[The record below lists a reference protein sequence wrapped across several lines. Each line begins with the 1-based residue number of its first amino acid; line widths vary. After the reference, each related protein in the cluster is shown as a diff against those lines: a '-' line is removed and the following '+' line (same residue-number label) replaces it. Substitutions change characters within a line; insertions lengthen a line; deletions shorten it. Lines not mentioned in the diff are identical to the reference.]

1 MKIKQIDALE
11 VLDSRGKPT
20 IRTTV
25 YLEDGSRGAAIVPS
39 GASAGSFEAHELR
52 DGDNSRYFGFGTLN
66 AVEQVKGLS
75 NHLIGIESDDQNKID
90 TLLID
95 IDGTE
100 NKEKIG
106 ANSILSISL
115 ACARASTNSLNISLY
130 EYINILFNNLAS
142 KENKFSMP
150 RPMLNIL
157 NGGAHANNNI
167 DIQEFMIIP
176 SNKFSF
182 KEGLRKA
189 AEVYMHLKNNLDQNK
204 LSTTVGDE
212 GGFAPNFESN
222 EIVIEEI
229 IKSIEETGMEYGEDI
244 SLGLDCAS
252 SELYKDKIYYLEG
265 EGNKF
270 SSDEMIHYLMDL
282 VNKYQIISIEDP
294 LDESDWNA
302 WKKLSEKTNNLQIV
316 GDDIFV
322 TNKELLEKGITEK
335 VANSILIK
343 PNQIGTLTETLQAI
357 DLAKSNDYGTIIS
370 HRSGETED
378 TFISDLAVGVDARQI
393 KSGAPARSDRTA
405 KYNRL
410 LIIENELYP

>member
-252 SELYKDKIYYLEG
+252 SELYKDKIYHLEG

-270 SSDEMIHYLMDL
+270 SSDEMIDYLMDL

-294 LDESDWNA
+294 LDESDWSA

>member
-157 NGGAHANNNI
+157 NGGVHANNNI

-252 SELYKDKIYYLEG
+252 SELYKDKIYHLEG

-270 SSDEMIHYLMDL
+270 SSDEMIDYLMDL

-322 TNKELLEKGITEK
+322 TNKELLEKGIAEK

>member
-157 NGGAHANNNI
+157 NGGVHANNNI

-252 SELYKDKIYYLEG
+252 SELYKDKIYHLEG

-270 SSDEMIHYLMDL
+270 SSDEMIDYLMDL

-294 LDESDWNA
+294 LDESDWSA

-322 TNKELLEKGITEK
+322 TNKELLEKGIAEK

>member
-1 MKIKQIDALE
+1 MKIKQIEAVE

-20 IRTTV
+20 ISTTV
-25 YLEDGSRGAAIVPS
+25 YLEDGSSGTAIVPS
-39 GASAGSFEAHELR
+39 GASAGSFEAYELR
-52 DGDNSRYFGFGTLN
+52 DGDNSRYFGFGTLK

-75 NHLIGIESDDQNKID
+75 SHLTGIESDDQNKID
-90 TLLID
+90 TLLLD
-95 IDGTE
+95 IDGTK
-100 NKEKIG
+100 NKEKVG
-106 ANSILSISL
+106 ANSILSVSL
-115 ACARASTNSLNISLY
+115 ACARASANSLNISLY
-130 EYINILFNNLAS
+130 EYVNILFNNLTS
-142 KENKFSMP
+142 RENKFSIP

-157 NGGAHANNNI
+157 NGGVHANNNI

-176 SNKFSF
+176 SDKFSF
-182 KEGLRKA
+182 KDGLRKA
-189 AEVYMHLKNNLDQNK
+189 TEVYMHLKTNLDQNK

-222 EIVIEEI
+222 QIVIEKI
-229 IKSIEETGMEYGEDI
+229 IKSIEETGMKYGEDI

-252 SELYKDKIYYLEG
+252 SELYKDKTYYLDG
-265 EGNKF
+265 EGAKF
-270 SSDEMIHYLMDL
+270 SSDEMIDYLIDL

-294 LDESDWNA
+294 LDESDWSA
-302 WKKLSEKTNNLQIV
+302 WKKFSEKANNLQIV

-322 TNKELLEKGITEK
+322 TNKKLLEKGIAEN

-357 DLAKSNDYGTIIS
+357 DLAKANHYGTIIS

-393 KSGAPARSDRTA
+393 KAGAPARSDRTA

>member
-157 NGGAHANNNI
+157 NGGVHANNNI

-252 SELYKDKIYYLEG
+252 SELYKDKIYHLEG

-270 SSDEMIHYLMDL
+270 SSDEMIDYLMDL

-294 LDESDWNA
+294 LDESDWSA

-343 PNQIGTLTETLQAI
+343 PNQIGTLTETFQAI

>member
-157 NGGAHANNNI
+157 NGGVHANNNI

-322 TNKELLEKGITEK
+322 TNKELLEKGIAEK

>member
-106 ANSILSISL
+106 ANSTLSISL

-157 NGGAHANNNI
+157 NGGVHANNNI

-252 SELYKDKIYYLEG
+252 SELYKDKIYHLEG

-270 SSDEMIHYLMDL
+270 SSDEMIDYLMDL

-294 LDESDWNA
+294 LDESDWSA

>member
-1 MKIKQIDALE
+1 MKIKQIEAVE

-20 IRTTV
+20 ISTTV
-25 YLEDGSRGAAIVPS
+25 YLEDGSSGTAIVPS
-39 GASAGSFEAHELR
+39 GASAGSFEAYELR
-52 DGDNSRYFGFGTLN
+52 DGDNSRYFGFGTLK

-75 NHLIGIESDDQNKID
+75 SHLTGIESDDQNKID
-90 TLLID
+90 TLLLD
-95 IDGTE
+95 IDGTK
-100 NKEKIG
+100 NKEKVG
-106 ANSILSISL
+106 ANSILSVSL
-115 ACARASTNSLNISLY
+115 ACARASANSLNISLY
-130 EYINILFNNLAS
+130 EYINILFNNLTS
-142 KENKFSMP
+142 RENKFSIP

-157 NGGAHANNNI
+157 NGGVHANNNI

-176 SNKFSF
+176 SDKFSF
-182 KEGLRKA
+182 KDGLRKA
-189 AEVYMHLKNNLDQNK
+189 TEVYMHLKTNLDQNK

-222 EIVIEEI
+222 QIVIEKI
-229 IKSIEETGMEYGEDI
+229 IKSIEETGMKYGEDI
-244 SLGLDCAS
+244 FLGLDCAS
-252 SELYKDKIYYLEG
+252 SELHKDKTYCLDG
-265 EGNKF
+265 EGTKF
-270 SSDEMIHYLMDL
+270 SSDEMIDYLIDL

-294 LDESDWNA
+294 LDESDWSA
-302 WKKLSEKTNNLQIV
+302 WKKFSEKANNLQIV

-322 TNKELLEKGITEK
+322 TNKKLLEKGIAEN

-343 PNQIGTLTETLQAI
+343 PNQIGTLTETFQAI
-357 DLAKSNDYGTIIS
+357 DLAKANNYGTIIS

-393 KSGAPARSDRTA
+393 KAGAPARSDRTA

>member
-1 MKIKQIDALE
+1 MKIKQIEAVE

-20 IRTTV
+20 ISTTV
-25 YLEDGSRGAAIVPS
+25 YLEDGSSGTAIVPS
-39 GASAGSFEAHELR
+39 GASAGSFEAYELR
-52 DGDNSRYFGFGTLN
+52 DGDNSRYFGFGTLK

-75 NHLIGIESDDQNKID
+75 SHLTGIESDDQNKID
-90 TLLID
+90 TLLLD
-95 IDGTE
+95 IDGTK
-100 NKEKIG
+100 NKEKVG
-106 ANSILSISL
+106 ANSILSVSL
-115 ACARASTNSLNISLY
+115 ACARASANSLNISLY
-130 EYINILFNNLAS
+130 EYINILFNNLTS
-142 KENKFSMP
+142 RENKFSIP

-157 NGGAHANNNI
+157 NGGVHANNNI

-176 SNKFSF
+176 SDKFSF
-182 KEGLRKA
+182 KDGLRKA
-189 AEVYMHLKNNLDQNK
+189 TEVYMHLKTNLDQNK

-222 EIVIEEI
+222 QIVIEKI
-229 IKSIEETGMEYGEDI
+229 IKSIEETGMKYGEDI
-244 SLGLDCAS
+244 FLGLDCAS
-252 SELYKDKIYYLEG
+252 SELHKDKTYCLDG
-265 EGNKF
+265 EGTKF
-270 SSDEMIHYLMDL
+270 SSDEMIDYLIDL

-294 LDESDWNA
+294 LDESDWSA
-302 WKKLSEKTNNLQIV
+302 WKKFSEKTNNLQIV

-322 TNKELLEKGITEK
+322 TNKKLLEKGIAEN

-343 PNQIGTLTETLQAI
+343 PNQIGTLTETFQAI
-357 DLAKSNDYGTIIS
+357 DLAKANNYGTIIS

-393 KSGAPARSDRTA
+393 KAGAPARSDRTA

>member
-11 VLDSRGKPT
+11 VLDSRGRPT
-20 IRTTV
+20 ISTTV
-25 YLEDGSRGAAIVPS
+25 YLEDGSRGAAMVPS
-39 GASAGSFEAHELR
+39 GASAGSLEAYELR
-52 DGDNSRYFGFGTLN
+52 DGDSSRYFGFGTLK

-75 NHLIGIESDDQNKID
+75 KHLEGIEIFEQEKID
-90 TLLID
+90 NLIIG

-100 NKEKIG
+100 NKEKLG
-106 ANSILSISL
+106 ANSILSVSL
-115 ACARASTNSLNISLY
+115 ACARAAANSLNISLY
-130 EYINILFNNLAS
+130 KYMNIIFNDLTS
-142 KENKFSMP
+142 RKNKFSIP

-157 NGGAHANNNI
+157 NGGAHANNNV
-167 DIQEFMIIP
+167 DIQEFMIMP
-176 SNKFSF
+176 SDKFSF
-182 KEGLRKA
+182 KDGLRKA
-189 AEVYMHLKNNLDQNK
+189 TEVYMHLKNNLDESK

-222 EIVIEEI
+222 QIVIEEI
-229 IKSIEETGMEYGEDI
+229 IRSIEETGMQYGDDI

-252 SELYKDKIYYLEG
+252 SELYKDKTYYLEG
-265 EGNKF
+265 EDSKF
-270 SSDEMIHYLMDL
+270 SSDEMIDYLIDL

-294 LDESDWNA
+294 LDESDWGA
-302 WKKLSEKTNNLQIV
+302 WKKFSEKTNNLQIV

-322 TNKELLEKGITEK
+322 TNRKLLNRGINEK

-343 PNQIGTLTETLQAI
+343 PNQIGTLTETLQTI
-357 DLAKSNDYGTIIS
+357 DLAKSNNYGTVIS

-393 KSGAPARSDRTA
+393 KAGAPARSDRTA

>member
-52 DGDNSRYFGFGTLN
+52 DGDNSRYFGFGTLK

-115 ACARASTNSLNISLY
+115 ACARASTNSLNIPLY

-157 NGGAHANNNI
+157 NGGVHANNNI

-252 SELYKDKIYYLEG
+252 SELYKDKIYHLEG

-270 SSDEMIHYLMDL
+270 SSDEMIDYLMNL

-294 LDESDWNA
+294 LDESDWSA

-322 TNKELLEKGITEK
+322 TNKELLEKGIAEK

-343 PNQIGTLTETLQAI
+343 PNQIGTLTETFQAI

>member
-1 MKIKQIDALE
+1 MKIKQIEAVE

-20 IRTTV
+20 ISTTV
-25 YLEDGSRGAAIVPS
+25 YLEDGSSGTAIVPS
-39 GASAGSFEAHELR
+39 GASAGSFEAYELR
-52 DGDNSRYFGFGTLN
+52 DGDNSRYFGFGTLK

-75 NHLIGIESDDQNKID
+75 SHLTGIESDDQNKID
-90 TLLID
+90 TLLLD
-95 IDGTE
+95 IDGTK
-100 NKEKIG
+100 NKEKVG
-106 ANSILSISL
+106 ANSILSVSL
-115 ACARASTNSLNISLY
+115 ACARASANSLNISLY
-130 EYINILFNNLAS
+130 EYVNILFNNLTS
-142 KENKFSMP
+142 RENKFSIP

-157 NGGAHANNNI
+157 NGGVHANNNI

-176 SNKFSF
+176 SDKFSF
-182 KEGLRKA
+182 KDGLRRA
-189 AEVYMHLKNNLDQNK
+189 TEVYMHLKTNLDQNK

-222 EIVIEEI
+222 QIVIENI
-229 IKSIEETGMEYGEDI
+229 IKSIEETGMKYGEDI

-252 SELYKDKIYYLEG
+252 SELYKDKTYCLDG
-265 EGNKF
+265 EGAKF
-270 SSDEMIHYLMDL
+270 SSDEMIDYLIDL

-294 LDESDWNA
+294 LDESDWSA
-302 WKKLSEKTNNLQIV
+302 WKKFSEKANNLQIV

-322 TNKELLEKGITEK
+322 TNKKLLEKGIAEN

-357 DLAKSNDYGTIIS
+357 DLAKANHYGTIIS

-393 KSGAPARSDRTA
+393 KAGAPARSDRTA

>member
-20 IRTTV
+20 INTTV
-25 YLEDGSRGAAIVPS
+25 YLEDGSRGTSIVPS
-39 GASAGSFEAHELR
+39 GASAGSFEAYELR
-52 DGDNSRYFGFGTLN
+52 DGDNSRYLGFGTLK
-66 AVEQVKGLS
+66 AVEKVKNLS
-75 NHLIGIESDDQNKID
+75 DHLAGIESDDQNKID
-90 TLLID
+90 SLLID

-100 NKEKIG
+100 NKENIG
-106 ANSILSISL
+106 ANSILSVSL
-115 ACARASTNSLNISLY
+115 ACARASANSLNFSLY
-130 EYINILFNNLAS
+130 EYINILFNNLTS
-142 KENKFSMP
+142 KKNKFSMP
-150 RPMLNIL
+150 RPMLNIV
-157 NGGAHANNNI
+157 NGGVHANNNI

-176 SNKFSF
+176 SDKFSF
-182 KEGLRKA
+182 KDGLRKA
-189 AEVYMHLKNNLDQNK
+189 TEVYMHLKNNLDQNK

-212 GGFAPNFESN
+212 GGFAPNFKSN
-222 EIVIEEI
+222 QIVIEEI
-229 IKSIEETGMEYGEDI
+229 VESIEKTGMKYGDDI

-252 SELYKDKIYYLEG
+252 SELYKDKTYHLEG

-270 SSDEMIHYLMDL
+270 SSDEMIDYLKEL

-294 LDESDWNA
+294 LDESDWSA
-302 WKKLSEKTNNLQIV
+302 WKKFSEQTCNLQIV

-322 TNKELLEKGITEK
+322 TNKRLLEKGITEK

-343 PNQIGTLTETLQAI
+343 PNQIGTLTETLEAI
-357 DLAKSNDYGTIIS
+357 DLAKSNQYGTIIS

-378 TFISDLAVGVDARQI
+378 TFISDLAVGVDAGQI

>member
-157 NGGAHANNNI
+157 NGGVHANNNI

-252 SELYKDKIYYLEG
+252 SELYKDKIYHLEG

-270 SSDEMIHYLMDL
+270 SSDEMIDYLMDL

-393 KSGAPARSDRTA
+393 KSVAPARSDRTA

>member
-157 NGGAHANNNI
+157 NGGVHANNNI

-252 SELYKDKIYYLEG
+252 SELYKDKIYHLEG

-270 SSDEMIHYLMDL
+270 SSDEMIDYLMDL

-322 TNKELLEKGITEK
+322 TNKELLEKGIAEK

-343 PNQIGTLTETLQAI
+343 PNQIGTLTETFQAI

>member
-1 MKIKQIDALE
+1 MKIKQIEAVE

-20 IRTTV
+20 ISTTV
-25 YLEDGSRGAAIVPS
+25 YLEDGSSGTAIVPS
-39 GASAGSFEAHELR
+39 GASAGSFEAYELR
-52 DGDNSRYFGFGTLN
+52 DGDNSRYFGFGTLK

-75 NHLIGIESDDQNKID
+75 SHLTGIESDDQNKID
-90 TLLID
+90 TLLLD
-95 IDGTE
+95 IDGTK
-100 NKEKIG
+100 NKEKVG
-106 ANSILSISL
+106 ANSILSVSL
-115 ACARASTNSLNISLY
+115 ACARASANSLNISLY
-130 EYINILFNNLAS
+130 EYINILFNNLTS
-142 KENKFSMP
+142 RENKFSIP

-157 NGGAHANNNI
+157 NGGVHANNNI

-176 SNKFSF
+176 SDKFSF
-182 KEGLRKA
+182 KDGLRKA
-189 AEVYMHLKNNLDQNK
+189 TEVYMHLKTNLDQNK

-222 EIVIEEI
+222 QIVIEKI
-229 IKSIEETGMEYGEDI
+229 IKSIEETGMKYGEDI

-252 SELYKDKIYYLEG
+252 SELYKDKTYCLDG
-265 EGNKF
+265 EGTKF
-270 SSDEMIHYLMDL
+270 SSDEMIDYLIDL

-294 LDESDWNA
+294 LDESDWSA
-302 WKKLSEKTNNLQIV
+302 WKKFSEKTNNLQIV

-322 TNKELLEKGITEK
+322 TNKKLLEKGIAEN

-343 PNQIGTLTETLQAI
+343 PNQIGTLTETFQAI
-357 DLAKSNDYGTIIS
+357 DLAKANNYGTIIS

-393 KSGAPARSDRTA
+393 KAGAPARSDRTA

>member
-1 MKIKQIDALE
+1 MKIKQIEAVE

-20 IRTTV
+20 ISTTV
-25 YLEDGSRGAAIVPS
+25 YLEDGSSGTAIVPS
-39 GASAGSFEAHELR
+39 GASAGSFEAYELR
-52 DGDNSRYFGFGTLN
+52 DGDNSRYFGFGTLK

-75 NHLIGIESDDQNKID
+75 SHLTGIESDDQNKID
-90 TLLID
+90 TLLLD
-95 IDGTE
+95 IDGTK
-100 NKEKIG
+100 NKEKVG
-106 ANSILSISL
+106 ANSILSVSL
-115 ACARASTNSLNISLY
+115 ACARASANSLNISLY
-130 EYINILFNNLAS
+130 EYVNILFNNLTS
-142 KENKFSMP
+142 RENKFSIP

-157 NGGAHANNNI
+157 NGGVHANNNI

-176 SNKFSF
+176 SDKFSF
-182 KEGLRKA
+182 KDGLRKA
-189 AEVYMHLKNNLDQNK
+189 TEVYMHLKTNLDQNK

-222 EIVIEEI
+222 QIVIENI
-229 IKSIEETGMEYGEDI
+229 IKSIEETGMKYGEDI

-252 SELYKDKIYYLEG
+252 SELYKDKTYYLDG
-265 EGNKF
+265 EGAKF
-270 SSDEMIHYLMDL
+270 SSDEMIDYLIDL

-294 LDESDWNA
+294 LDESDWSA
-302 WKKLSEKTNNLQIV
+302 WKKFSEKTNNLQIV

-322 TNKELLEKGITEK
+322 TNKKLLEKGIAEN

-357 DLAKSNDYGTIIS
+357 DLAKANHYGTIIS

-378 TFISDLAVGVDARQI
+378 TFISDLAVGVDAKQI
-393 KSGAPARSDRTA
+393 KAGAPARSDRTA

>member
-1 MKIKQIDALE
+1 MKIKQIEAVE

-20 IRTTV
+20 ISTTV
-25 YLEDGSRGAAIVPS
+25 YLEDGSSGTAIVPS
-39 GASAGSFEAHELR
+39 GASAGSFEAYELR
-52 DGDNSRYFGFGTLN
+52 DGDNSRYFGFGTLK

-75 NHLIGIESDDQNKID
+75 SHLTGIESDDQNKID
-90 TLLID
+90 TLLLD
-95 IDGTE
+95 IDGTK
-100 NKEKIG
+100 NKEKVG
-106 ANSILSISL
+106 ANSILSVSL
-115 ACARASTNSLNISLY
+115 ACARASANSLNISLY
-130 EYINILFNNLAS
+130 EYVNILFNNLTS
-142 KENKFSMP
+142 RENKFSIP

-157 NGGAHANNNI
+157 NGGVHANNNI

-176 SNKFSF
+176 SDKFSF
-182 KEGLRKA
+182 KDGLRKA
-189 AEVYMHLKNNLDQNK
+189 TEVYMHLKTNLDQNK

-222 EIVIEEI
+222 QIVIENI
-229 IKSIEETGMEYGEDI
+229 IKSIEETGMKYGEDI

-252 SELYKDKIYYLEG
+252 SELYKDKTYYLDG
-265 EGNKF
+265 EGAKF
-270 SSDEMIHYLMDL
+270 SSDEMIDYLIDL

-294 LDESDWNA
+294 LDESDWSA
-302 WKKLSEKTNNLQIV
+302 WKKFSEKTNNLQIV

-322 TNKELLEKGITEK
+322 TNKKLLEKGIAEN

-357 DLAKSNDYGTIIS
+357 DLAKANHYGTIIS

-393 KSGAPARSDRTA
+393 KAGAPARSDRTA

>member
-157 NGGAHANNNI
+157 NGGVHANNNI

-252 SELYKDKIYYLEG
+252 SELYKDKIYHLEG

-270 SSDEMIHYLMDL
+270 SSDEMIDYLMDL

-343 PNQIGTLTETLQAI
+343 PNQIGTLTETFQAI

>member
-157 NGGAHANNNI
+157 NGGVHANNNI

-252 SELYKDKIYYLEG
+252 SELYKDKIYHLEG

-270 SSDEMIHYLMDL
+270 SSDEMIDYLMDL

-294 LDESDWNA
+294 LDESDWSA